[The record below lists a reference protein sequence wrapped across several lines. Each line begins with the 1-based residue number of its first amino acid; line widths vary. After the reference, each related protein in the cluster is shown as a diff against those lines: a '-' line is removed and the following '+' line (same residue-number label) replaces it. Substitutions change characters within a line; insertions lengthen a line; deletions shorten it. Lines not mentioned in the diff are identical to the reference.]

1 MPATPSQLSG
11 EGQGKR
17 SALIAGVGVALWLY
31 STLSDLVAHNFLQ
44 QFFEEWNVTG
54 FIDLQSRLVQHFFIL
69 PLLIGALHVA
79 LHVYRKA
86 MNMLAKWA
94 TYIACAL
101 VYGLSI
107 RPLEL
112 VAIFLVHGRYD
123 YFDQDNG
130 DLWYLLSSP
139 LYIRYGNVMGNAAI
153 CLLGIV
159 LILSLS
165 GQLALAEE
173 RLRLERLSSEL
184 LSVKLKTL
192 RWQLNPHFV
201 FNSLNTVSALLK
213 SAPGKA
219 DRVLMK
225 FSELLRMTLREQ
237 ENMYAS
243 VNSELE
249 YIHCYLNLETIRFE
263 DRLRLSIEADEEAL
277 TGSMPSLLLQPLI
290 ENAIKH
296 GVSRIPGPALINI
309 SVSRVGE
316 RLVLGVRNTSRRL
329 PFPERSRSG
338 GLGIRN
344 TRERLATLYKDAF
357 VFRHGYTE
365 NDDWEAV
372 IEIPFRKEEVDVR
385 APVRDTRR
393 KAALIAEIRQ

>member
-1 MPATPSQLSG
+1 MTNPLQPFTPSLHPPR
-11 EGQGKR
+11 R
-17 SALIAGVGVALWLY
+17 SWLVPGVGLALWMY

-54 FIDLQSRLVQHFFIL
+54 FIDFQSRMVQHLLIL
-69 PLLIGALHVA
+69 PVLVGALYAALYVHRRATKVA
-79 LHVYRKA
+79 
-86 MNMLAKWA
+86 AKWA
-94 TYIACAL
+94 FYIACAL

-112 VAIFLVHGRYD
+112 FAIAIVHGRYD
-123 YFDQDNG
+123 YFDQGNG
-130 DLWYLLSSP
+130 DLMYLLTSP

-159 LILSLS
+159 LILSLA

-173 RLRLERLSSEL
+173 RLRLERLGSEL
-184 LSVKLKTL
+184 LNVKLTTL
-192 RWQLNPHFV
+192 KWQLNPHFV

-219 DRVLMK
+219 DRVLTK

-237 ENMYAS
+237 EQVYAA

-249 YIHCYLNLETIRFE
+249 YIHWYLNLETIRFE
-263 DRLRLSIEADEEAL
+263 DRLKLNIEADEAAL
-277 TGSMPSLLLQPLI
+277 AGTMPSLLLQPLI

-296 GVSRIPGPALINI
+296 GVSRVPGPALITVNI
-309 SVSRVGE
+309 SRDRE
-316 RLVLGVRNTSRRL
+316 RLVLMVRNTSSRRYV
-329 PFPERSRSG
+329 PEQAAPS

-344 TRERLATLYKDAF
+344 THERLATLYKDAF
-357 VFRHGYTE
+357 IFKYGYAE
-365 NDDWEAV
+365 NDDWSAV
-372 IEIPFRKEEVDVR
+372 IEIPFAKHESGKVQRRPRRRSDVVIGG
-385 APVRDTRR
+385 AP
-393 KAALIAEIRQ
+393 

>member
-1 MPATPSQLSG
+1 M
-11 EGQGKR
+11 
-17 SALIAGVGVALWLY
+17 ALWLY

-54 FIDLQSRLVQHFFIL
+54 FIDLQSRLVQHIFIL
-69 PLLIGALHVA
+69 PLLIGALHIA
-79 LHVYRKA
+79 LRVYRKA
-86 MNMLAKWA
+86 MHMAAKWA
-94 TYIACAL
+94 IYIACAV

-112 VAIFLVHGRYD
+112 IAIFLVHGRYD

-130 DLWYLLSSP
+130 DLIYLLTSP

-184 LSVKLKTL
+184 LAVKLKTL

-237 ENMYAS
+237 EQVYVG

-249 YIHCYLNLETIRFE
+249 YIHCYLNLETVRFE
-263 DRLRLSIEADEEAL
+263 DRLKLSIEADEEAMGA
-277 TGSMPSLLLQPLI
+277 TMPSLLLQPLI

-296 GVSRIPGPALINI
+296 GVSRVPGPALITVN
-309 SVSRVGE
+309 VSREGE
-316 RLVLGVRNTSRRL
+316 RLVLGVRNSSRRL
-329 PFPERSRSG
+329 PFPEPSRPG

-344 TRERLATLYKDAF
+344 TQERLATLYKDAF
-357 VFRHGYTE
+357 VFRYGYTE

-372 IEIPFRKEEVDVR
+372 IEIPFGKEEPGKRSAGRSARREAGSTAEVR
-385 APVRDTRR
+385 P
-393 KAALIAEIRQ
+393 